1 MMRRHDWCAGNGDHR
16 CCLGR
21 LEPLQS
27 LLSDDHE
34 TIQSGGAVA
43 VSQQVKTFPW

>member
-1 MMRRHDWCAGNGDHR
+1 MMRRNDWSAGNGDHR
-16 CCLGR
+16 SRLGR
-21 LEPLQS
+21 LEPQRS
-27 LLSDDHE
+27 LMSDDHE